1 MVKPLIPCS
10 DIYLHPSNP
19 QRSNTVDGY
28 HDQLHPAHDFQ
39 RLTSIGMSMTVAS
52 LLGSGGSRGSRG
64 GTFTV
69 VVVVVEDATGR
80 LGRGS
85 GNVGGGSGSRS
96 SGGRGSGSGRG
107 GRDSGR
113 AGGVRVVVVIMILVS
128 DTRLTTASDLESI
141 DVYPSVQ
148 PVPSRIST
156 YEQQSTE
163 ERPDRKWQT
172 KSWSVR
178 AREPQRDL
186 RQSERR
192 RRW

>member
-10 DIYLHPSNP
+10 DIYLHPSNL

-28 HDQLHPAHDFQ
+28 DNQLHPDKQ
-39 RLTSIGMSMTVAS
+39 PSRLTSIGMSMTVTS

-64 GTFTV
+64 GAFTV
-69 VVVVVEDATGR
+69 IVVVVEDATGR

-85 GNVGGGSGSRS
+85 GNVGAG
-96 SGGRGSGSGRG
+96 GGRRSGSGRG
-107 GRDSGR
+107 SRSRDSGR
-113 AGGVRVVVVIMILVS
+113 GGGVRVVVVILVS
-128 DTRLTTASDLESI
+128 DTCLTTASDLESI
-141 DVYPSVQ
+141 DIYPSVQ
-148 PVPSRIST
+148 PHPAHIST

-163 ERPDRKWQT
+163 GRPDRKWQK

-178 AREPQRDL
+178 ARELQRDL

>member
-1 MVKPLIPCS
+1 MISFNLTNNS
-10 DIYLHPSNP
+10 H
-19 QRSNTVDGY
+19 
-28 HDQLHPAHDFQ
+28 
-39 RLTSIGMSMTVAS
+39 RLTSIGMGMTVAS

-85 GNVGGGSGSRS
+85 GNVGAG
-96 SGGRGSGSGRG
+96 GGRGSGRGCGSGRG
-107 GRDSGR
+107 SRSRDSGR
-113 AGGVRVVVVIMILVS
+113 GGGVRVVVVIMILVS
-128 DTRLTTASDLESI
+128 DTCLTTASDLESI
-141 DVYPSVQ
+141 DIYPSVQ
-148 PVPSRIST
+148 PYPAPIST

-163 ERPDRKWQT
+163 GRPDRKWQT

-178 AREPQRDL
+178 ARELQRDL